1 MKLRQRLKTGDI
13 VKIGFIGDDD
23 KASGSGFIFCGQ
35 IDGAARAYIS
45 KKSTEERKRLKAEL
59 KRCESLVAKYPKYKD
74 DIIFYKTKLEG
85 WSPYLDRE
93 VVKDYRS
100 LINPEVSIILCEGD
114 ERGRFW
120 LISEFYR
127 SQCGKADLKAFKVT
141 RKQQDIY
148 CKKYKMPCLEAIE
161 SGKCKQGGKD
171 EVRE

>member
-59 KRCESLVAKYPKYKD
+59 KRCESLSKTKPKYVED
-74 DIIFYKTKLEG
+74 A
-85 WSPYLDRE
+85 
-93 VVKDYRS
+93 
-100 LINPEVSIILCEGD
+100 
-114 ERGRFW
+114 
-120 LISEFYR
+120 EFYR
-127 SQCGKADLKAFKVT
+127 SQCGKADFKAFKVT

-171 EVRE
+171 EVRDE